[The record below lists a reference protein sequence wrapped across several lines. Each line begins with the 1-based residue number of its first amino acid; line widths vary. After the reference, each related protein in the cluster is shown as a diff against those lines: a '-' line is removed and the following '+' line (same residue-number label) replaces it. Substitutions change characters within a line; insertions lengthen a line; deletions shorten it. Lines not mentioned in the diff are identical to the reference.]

1 MIRPRISVALVL
13 TLVLAGCGSTTTT
26 PSPSALAAVEPSA
39 SASASPASSPTPTAV
54 ATAKPAVAT
63 PQPTPSAEP
72 TPAPT
77 PIPWQSYTSKRFHYK
92 MKYPPGWIVTPG
104 SAKIADQFDG
114 YGYPYVYV
122 SRDVVSSGS
131 YASISLTASHDIAYY
146 KSHYKAKV
154 LVNKNVTVAGWPGR
168 LLILSGV
175 DNGVKMQFQRLN
187 LAKGRVGYFIIMD
200 GLRENAK
207 ADKTLFRKI
216 YLTFKPRP

>member
-1 MIRPRISVALVL
+1 VIRPRRVGIALLLAFV
-13 TLVLAGCGSTTTT
+13 VAGCGSTTTT

-39 SASASPASSPTPTAV
+39 TASASPGPTLTAPTAKPAATATPEPTPTA
-54 ATAKPAVAT
+54 
-63 PQPTPSAEP
+63 SP

-77 PIPWQSYTSKRFHYK
+77 PTPWKSYTSKRYHYK

-104 SAKIADQFDG
+104 SAKFADQFDS

-131 YASISLTASHDIAYY
+131 TASISLTASHDIAYY
-146 KSHYKAKV
+146 KSHFKAKV
-154 LVNKNVTVAGWPGR
+154 LVNKNITVAGWPAR
-168 LLILSGV
+168 LLIFSGV
-175 DNGVKMQFQRLN
+175 DNGVKMYFQRLN
-187 LAKGRVGYFIIMD
+187 VARGRVGYFITMD
-200 GLRENAK
+200 GLYQDAK